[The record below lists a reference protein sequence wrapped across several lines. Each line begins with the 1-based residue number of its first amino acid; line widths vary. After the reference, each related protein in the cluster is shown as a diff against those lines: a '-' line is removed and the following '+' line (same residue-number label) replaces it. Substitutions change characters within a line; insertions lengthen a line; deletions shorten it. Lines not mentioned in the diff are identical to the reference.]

1 MPAKR
6 RKKRYHFA
14 GGHVFREG
22 GMTADMANNL
32 VSCSE
37 NPVNIGVLAG
47 NKFFKIFLSHS
58 RRPKW
63 YQNRTGRRETWE
75 NRIIWR
81 NKRYQFENFYQ
92 KDRGQ
97 IRQG

>member
-14 GGHVFREG
+14 GGHVFKEG

-47 NKFFKIFLSHS
+47 NKFFKIFLDSNGRIKRH
-58 RRPKW
+58 
-63 YQNRTGRRETWE
+63 QNWLNEAAGGRNGWLGDKSGIILREKME
-75 NRIIWR
+75 
-81 NKRYQFENFYQ
+81 KR
-92 KDRGQ
+92 G
-97 IRQG
+97 